1 MNLGK
6 DGLDDITLTAEKEYS
21 ITFTGQQKKFSGSLH
36 YNGMNSFIYIY
47 VYICIYMY
55 VYIYMLYIYI
65 LYVIYVYICYMLYIY
80 IYIYIYICYIFVNGV
95 EIYKLK
101 VKVLKQ
107 MQLYYV

>member
-55 VYIYMLYIYI
+55 AYIYMLYIYI
-65 LYVIYVYICYMLYIY
+65 ICYICIYMLYV

-107 MQLYYV
+107 MQLYYA